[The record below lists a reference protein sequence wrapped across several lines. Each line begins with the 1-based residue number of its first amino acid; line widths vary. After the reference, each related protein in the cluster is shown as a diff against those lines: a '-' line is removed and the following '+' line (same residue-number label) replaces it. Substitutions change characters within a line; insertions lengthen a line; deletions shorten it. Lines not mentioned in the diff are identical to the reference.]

1 MTTPKA
7 LITGI
12 TGQDGSYLAEFLLS
26 KGYEVHGLV
35 RRSSAVNTQRIDH
48 LRAQPSRSGARL
60 FLHHGDMSRLERISD
75 LIQTLRP
82 DEIYNLAAQSQVGV
96 SFDMPEYTA
105 DVVGLGLTR
114 LLEAVVRGGVPA
126 KFYQAST
133 SEMFGN
139 APSPQNEDTPL
150 RPRSPYACAKA
161 YAYWMTRMYR
171 SGYGA
176 FACNGVMF
184 NHESPRRGRTFVTR
198 KITRGIADIMAG
210 RRKFLYLGN
219 LDAKRDWGY
228 APEYVA
234 LMWRMLQTDAADDY
248 VVGSGETRS
257 VREFLEAAFDYAG
270 LDMKSRV
277 KYDERYTR
285 PMEVDELAADT
296 AKARERLGWNPKIG
310 FDSLVK
316 IMVDADME
324 DAGLDSPGE
333 GRAALKAA
341 GVDEWSAGG
350 AT

>member
-26 KGYEVHGLV
+26 KGYEVHGLI

-48 LRAQPSRSGARL
+48 LRGDPGRSGARL
-60 FLHHGDMSRLERISD
+60 FLHYADMSRLEGVSD
-75 LIQTLRP
+75 LLRALRP

-114 LLEAVVRGGVPA
+114 LLGALVRSGVSA

-133 SEMFGN
+133 SEMFGD
-139 APSPQNEDTPL
+139 APPPQNENTPL

-161 YAYWMTRMYR
+161 YAYWMTRVYR
-171 SGYGA
+171 DGYGA
-176 FACNGVMF
+176 FVCNGIMF
-184 NHESPRRGRTFVTR
+184 NHESPRRGRAFVTR
-198 KITRGIADIMAG
+198 KITRGIADILAG
-210 RRKFLYLGN
+210 RQEFLRIGN
-219 LDAKRDWGY
+219 IDAKRDWGY
-228 APEYVA
+228 APEYVPY
-234 LMWRMLQTDAADDY
+234 MWRILQQDAADDY
-248 VVGSGETRS
+248 VAGSGQSHS

-270 LDMKSRV
+270 LDWKSRV
-277 KYDERYTR
+277 KYDERYKR
-285 PMEVDELAADT
+285 PLDVDELAADST
-296 AKARERLGWNPKIG
+296 KARERLGWNPKIG
-310 FDSLVK
+310 FETLVK

-324 DAGLDSPGE
+324 SAGLEPPGE

-341 GVDEWSAGG
+341 RIDEWSAGG

>member
-26 KGYEVHGLV
+26 KGYEVHGLI

-48 LRAQPSRSGARL
+48 IRGDPSRSGARL
-60 FLHHGDMSRLERISD
+60 FLHYADMSRLEGVSD
-75 LIQTLRP
+75 LLRALRP

-114 LLEAVVRGGVPA
+114 LLGALVRSGVSA

-133 SEMFGN
+133 SEMFGD
-139 APSPQNEDTPL
+139 APPPQNENTPL
-150 RPRSPYACAKA
+150 RPRNPYACAKA
-161 YAYWMTRMYR
+161 YAYWMTRVYR
-171 SGYGA
+171 DGYGA
-176 FACNGVMF
+176 FVCNGIMF
-184 NHESPRRGRTFVTR
+184 NHESPRRGRAFVTR

-210 RRKFLYLGN
+210 RQEFLRVGN

-234 LMWRMLQTDAADDY
+234 CMWRILQQDAADDY
-248 VVGSGETRS
+248 VAGSGQSHS

-270 LDMKSRV
+270 LDWKSRV
-277 KYDERYTR
+277 KYDELYKR
-285 PMEVDELAADT
+285 PLDVDELAADST
-296 AKARERLGWNPKIG
+296 KARERLGWNPKIG
-310 FDSLVK
+310 FETLVK
-316 IMVDADME
+316 IMVDADMK
-324 DAGLDSPGE
+324 DAGLEPPGE
-333 GRAALKAA
+333 GLAALRAARI
-341 GVDEWSAGG
+341 DEWSAGG

>member
-26 KGYEVHGLV
+26 KGYEVHGLI

-48 LRAQPSRSGARL
+48 IRGDPSRSGARL
-60 FLHHGDMSRLERISD
+60 FLHYADMSRLEGVSD
-75 LIQTLRP
+75 LLRTLSP
-82 DEIYNLAAQSQVGV
+82 DEIYNLAAQSQVGI

-114 LLEAVVRGGVPA
+114 LLGALVRSGVSA

-133 SEMFGN
+133 SEMFGD
-139 APSPQNEDTPL
+139 APPPQNENTPL
-150 RPRSPYACAKA
+150 RPRNPYACAKA
-161 YAYWMTRMYR
+161 YAYWMTRVYR
-171 SGYGA
+171 DGYGA
-176 FACNGVMF
+176 FVCNGIMF
-184 NHESPRRGRTFVTR
+184 NHESPRRGRAFVTR

-210 RRKFLYLGN
+210 RQEFLRVGN

-234 LMWRMLQTDAADDY
+234 YMWRMLQQDAADDY
-248 VVGSGETRS
+248 VAGSGQSHS

-270 LDMKSRV
+270 LDWKSRV
-277 KYDERYTR
+277 KYDERYKR
-285 PMEVDELAADT
+285 PLDVDELAADST
-296 AKARERLGWNPKIG
+296 KARERLGWNPKIG
-310 FDSLVK
+310 FETLVK
-316 IMVDADME
+316 IMVDADMK
-324 DAGLDSPGE
+324 DAGLEPPGE
-333 GRAALKAA
+333 GLAALRAARIA
-341 GVDEWSAGG
+341 EWSAGG